1 MYKSVVKRVLDFLLA
16 LAGTIV
22 LSPLLLVLAAWVKL
36 DSKGP
41 VFFRQKRVG
50 RDKRLFSILKFRS
63 MYADTPHDVPTHLLQ
78 NPEAMIT
85 RSGRFLRRTSL
96 DELPQLF
103 NILAGQMSVI
113 GPRPALY
120 NQSDLIEARDK
131 VHANDVRPGLTGL
144 AQVNGRDELPIDI
157 KARYDG
163 EYAAHVTFWQDV
175 KIFFHSITYV
185 FERRGV
191 VEGGTGAMN
200 QTKEENP
207 SK

>member
-63 MYADTPHDVPTHLLQ
+63 RYADTPHDVPTHLLQ

-103 NILAGQMSVI
+103 NILAGQMSVV
-113 GPRPALY
+113 GPRPALW
-120 NQSDLIEARDK
+120 NQADLIAERDK
-131 VHANDVRPGLTGL
+131 YGANALVPGLTGY
-144 AQVNGRDELPIDI
+144 AQVNGRDELPIPV
-157 KARYDG
+157 KAELDG
-163 EYAAHVTFWQDV
+163 YYAAHVNFVLDM
-175 KIFFHSITYV
+175 KIFFKTIFNV
-185 FERRGV
+185 LAGRGV
-191 VEGGTGAMN
+191 VEGGTQG
-200 QTKEENP
+200 K
-207 SK
+207 

>member
-103 NILAGQMSVI
+103 NILAGQMSVV
-113 GPRPALY
+113 GPRPALW
-120 NQSDLIEARDK
+120 NQADLIAERDK
-131 VHANDVRPGLTGL
+131 YGANALVPGLTGY
-144 AQVNGRDELPIDI
+144 AQVNGRDSIPLAVKVDLDEYYLKNRSLQLDLRTVWMTFF
-157 KARYDG
+157 KTAAG
-163 EYAAHVTFWQDV
+163 EGLYA
-175 KIFFHSITYV
+175 
-185 FERRGV
+185 G
-191 VEGGTGAMN
+191 
-200 QTKEENP
+200 ENGD
-207 SK
+207 